1 MFAFVLL
8 VKESMPVWKH
18 TGLACFDHNQKMQSI
33 IGYISGFALFIVEWF
48 TRLILLPENI
58 TS

>member
-33 IGYISGFALFIVEWF
+33 IGYISGFALFIVE
-48 TRLILLPENI
+48 
-58 TS
+58 